1 MPDTLKTAIT
11 LPGELE
17 TLTTADGSPMHII
30 GHATITLQLKNL
42 QVTHHF
48 IVVESLMTDVILG
61 IDFQREYRIS
71 YDWDE
76 EKRCYIRYKGQFLCY
91 TEDMESG
98 INRVSVAKTIHIP
111 PKHNGVISVSIKGHD
126 IKTPTA
132 CFIGSQYT
140 GTEVRLIDRVHDISH
155 NATLQVLLVINNSNQ
170 NVNFPK
176 GMKIGHLEPPIDDLA
191 PIPINSATT
200 QWMLPDTVKP
210 DSFTP
215 PKYQLDSTA
224 QQQLDY
230 LLGTFKDQFVKDET
244 TIGTTPL
251 TQMSIDTGDSDPV
264 SQKPYPVAMKHYQ
277 WVKEEIKKLL
287 EAGVIRNSHSSWS
300 APIIVVPKGDGGKR
314 LVIDYRALNNIT
326 RKFVWPM
333 PKVEDIFSQ
342 LNGAK
347 YFSTLDLRAGYHH
360 IGLTMDSIPK
370 TAFTSP
376 FGKYKYIKVPFR
388 LAQAPA
394 YFQELMT
401 GVLKDLP
408 FAMAYL
414 DDIIIY
420 SSTPE
425 EHLEHIKTVFE
436 KQGYAPTSEPE
447 TGLRLPWT
455 SGILQ
460 KIHQEF
466 C

>member
-1 MPDTLKTAIT
+1 MDSGAAISLIHLQAYKLMPDTLTTAIT

-17 TLTTADGSPMHII
+17 MLTTANGSQMHIV
-30 GHATITLQLKNL
+30 GHATITIHLKNL
-42 QVTHHF
+42 RVTHHF

-71 YDWDE
+71 YNWDKD
-76 EKRCYIRYKGQFLCY
+76 KRCYIRYKGHFLCY

-98 INRVSVAKTIHIP
+98 INRVSVAKTIRIP
-111 PKHNGVISVSIKGHD
+111 PKHNGAISVSIKGHD
-126 IKTPTA
+126 IKNPTA

-140 GTEVRLIDRVHDISH
+140 DTDVKLIDGVHNISR
-155 NATLQVLLVINNSNQ
+155 NTTLQVLVINNSNHH
-170 NVNFPK
+170 VNFLK
-176 GMKIGHLEPPIDDLA
+176 GMKIGHLEPLIDDLTQ
-191 PIPINSATT
+191 ITINTATT
-200 QWMLPDTVKP
+200 QRMLPKTIKP
-210 DSFTP
+210 ASFTP
-215 PKYQLDSTA
+215 PRYQLEPTI
-224 QQQLDY
+224 QQQLDF
-230 LLGTFKDQFVKDET
+230 LLRIFKDQFAKDET
-244 TIGTTPL
+244 TIGTMPL
-251 TQMSIDTGDSDPV
+251 TQMPIDMGDSDPV

-277 WVKEEIKKLL
+277 WVKEEIDKLL
-287 EAGVIRNSHSSWS
+287 EAGVIRNSHSSWL
-300 APIIVVPKGDGGKR
+300 APIIVVPKGDGGKH
-314 LVIDYRALNNIT
+314 LVIDYRALNKVT

-342 LNGAK
+342 LNGSK

-360 IGLTMDSIPK
+360 IGLTTDSIPE

-376 FGKYKYIKVPFR
+376 FGKYEYIKVPFG

-425 EHLEHIKTVFE
+425 EHLEHIRTF
-436 KQGYAPTSEPE
+436 
-447 TGLRLPWT
+447 LRNFVMP
-455 SGILQ
+455 SFQ
-460 KIHQEF
+460 
-466 C
+466 